1 MTIQPKSD
9 ALCVD
14 RQSFVRPDR
23 RCKKNCS
30 GHELN
35 GPILRNGCRLLA
47 AHFVSDLKSFFCILP
62 IIFIQHSFAMMSVF
76 LRRKNER
83 KREIG

>member
-1 MTIQPKSD
+1 M
-9 ALCVD
+9 
-14 RQSFVRPDR
+14 RPDR